1 MPIKKMLKIELRDLI
16 LLGIIVA
23 MKIILERFTIGTS
36 LAHIGL
42 GFIGSVLLGYMFGPV
57 WGAAGGG
64 IADLVSSAL
73 FGNQGGFFI
82 GFTLSAMVGP
92 FIYGLF
98 FYQKPVKI
106 WRIVVAVLLVSI
118 IVNVGMNTLWL
129 HLLYNVDYKAAL
141 VQRAPMEIIVPWV
154 QMIVV
159 YFVLMAISRIK
170 INR

>member
-1 MPIKKMLKIELRDLI
+1 MLEIELRDLI

-129 HLLYNVDYKAAL
+129 HFLYNVDYKAAL

>member
-1 MPIKKMLKIELRDLI
+1 MPIKKMLEIELRDLI

-129 HLLYNVDYKAAL
+129 HFLYNVDYKAAL

>member
-1 MPIKKMLKIELRDLI
+1 MLEIELRDLI

-57 WGAAGGG
+57 WGAVGGG

-129 HLLYNVDYKAAL
+129 HFLYNVDYKAAL

>member
-1 MPIKKMLKIELRDLI
+1 MPIKKMLEIELRDLI

>member
-1 MPIKKMLKIELRDLI
+1 MLEVELRDLI

-106 WRIVVAVLLVSI
+106 WRIMVAVLLVSI

-129 HLLYNVDYKAAL
+129 HFLYNVDYKAAL

-170 INR
+170 IKR

>member
-1 MPIKKMLKIELRDLI
+1 MLKIELRDLI

>member
-1 MPIKKMLKIELRDLI
+1 MLEVELRDLI

-42 GFIGSVLLGYMFGPV
+42 GFIGSVLLGYMFGSV

-106 WRIVVAVLLVSI
+106 WRIMVAVLLVSI

-129 HLLYNVDYKAAL
+129 HFLYNVDYKAAL

-170 INR
+170 IKR

>member
-1 MPIKKMLKIELRDLI
+1 MPIKKMLEVELRDLI

-106 WRIVVAVLLVSI
+106 WRIMVAVLLVSI

-129 HLLYNVDYKAAL
+129 HFLYNVDYKAAL

>member
-1 MPIKKMLKIELRDLI
+1 LI

-129 HLLYNVDYKAAL
+129 HFLYNVDYKAAL

>member
-1 MPIKKMLKIELRDLI
+1 MPIKKMLEVELRDLI

-106 WRIVVAVLLVSI
+106 WRIMVAVLLVSI

-129 HLLYNVDYKAAL
+129 HFLYNVDYKAAL

-170 INR
+170 IKR